1 MATDIR
7 ETVHALCATYYGHNL
22 PDTAPVL
29 QWYAH
34 LCAEEPDEK
43 KRVQDG
49 LDLTYRT
56 YGPVKRELGTAFLFE
71 SGERILVWFKDVVE
85 QTEYRLTALRSA
97 YDYTRRDIAERR
109 SKDSS
114 YDCVEGSLRAV
125 RSALT
130 RAQSN
135 TKNIEA
141 LFKCYDI
148 IVKNMPEATD
158 AADST
163 KDKLIATANT
173 NTGCV
178 TTLTAELERL
188 PQTSQI

>member
-1 MATDIR
+1 MVR
-7 ETVHALCATYYGHNL
+7 KCV
-22 PDTAPVL
+22 
-29 QWYAH
+29 
-34 LCAEEPDEK
+34 CAEEQGK
-43 KRVQDG
+43 NKRVQAG
-49 LDLTYRT
+49 RDLTYRT
-56 YGPVKRELGTAFLFE
+56 YGPVKMELGTAFLFE

-85 QTEYRLTALRSA
+85 QTEYRLKALRSA
-97 YDYTRRDIAERR
+97 YDYNSQDIAERR

-114 YDCVEGSLRAV
+114 YDCVAGSLRAV

-148 IVKNMPEATD
+148 IVKNMSEATD

-163 KDKLIATANT
+163 KDKLRAAANA
-173 NTGCV
+173 NSSCV
-178 TTLTAELERL
+178 HLLTEELERL
-188 PQTSQI
+188 SQTSQI